1 MECVVSFSGG
11 KDSTAMLIRM
21 LELGM
26 TVDKIVFAD
35 TKYEFETL
43 YRYIE
48 KVNDYIKKFGDYE
61 IEILRTDL
69 ELEDVM
75 FGKISRGP
83 RAGEIRGWP
92 LVAFGCYWSRDAKVK
107 VLEKACK
114 GHTRYIGI
122 AVDEKK
128 RMVKNH
134 EEKGYVYPLI
144 DWGWSE
150 ADCLQYLKD
159 KGLHNPLYDEFSRL
173 GCYWCPKQSLDSL
186 RTVYNNYPD
195 HWKQMVEWE
204 KKIKSIN
211 GSRNYKPNTDLSEL
225 DKMFDYENR
234 QMSLLKKEE
243 DL

>member
-1 MECVVSFSGG
+1 MGHIVSFSGG

-69 ELEDVM
+69 EFEDVM
-75 FGKISRGP
+75 FGKITRGP
-83 RAGEIRGWP
+83 RKEEVRGFP

-107 VLEKACK
+107 ELEKACK

-122 AVDEKK
+122 AIDEKN
-128 RMVKNH
+128 RMVKNYK
-134 EEKGYVYPLI
+134 EKGYRYPLI
-144 DWGWSE
+144 EWGWTE
-150 ADCLQYLKD
+150 QDCLDYLKEKD
-159 KGLHNPLYDEFSRL
+159 LHNPLYDEFDRL
-173 GCYWCPKQSLDSL
+173 GCYWCPKQSTNSL

-195 HWKQMVEWE
+195 HWEQMMEWDR
-204 KKIKSIN
+204 KIKEKCKD
-211 GSRNYKPNTDLSEL
+211 RLFKPNADLKEL
-225 DKMFDYENR
+225 DRMFEYENR
-234 QMSLLKKEE
+234 QGCLFKE